1 MTAIAWIIEGF
12 SLWLDGA
19 ASSVAKAF
27 TRFSSPNVV
36 RLVEESSGTFRVAPK
51 SDAPSSTSPHQQ
63 FAIVDGRVAGPL
75 PEPLLKAIRGSRI
88 ELILRPAQF
97 LFRPIEFPKQ
107 AAEFLDG
114 IVRSQI
120 DRLTPWKADD
130 AAFGWT
136 QPVDLPNDRISITIA
151 ATARSRVEPYVQ
163 ALAELRSR
171 SVDILTPA
179 PDAGVAATPIKV
191 FQRVARNAVEVG
203 RIRRVMTVL
212 LLIVALLGAA
222 SITFVA
228 VTGGTLQAQQDELAR
243 QISQH
248 RSLIGQSRNVLSG
261 AALAEQGLQRRKR
274 NIPSRVIVLEA
285 LSKVLPDNTYVT
297 ELRIEGDTV
306 KVIGLTQDAPALIRL
321 IEQSQYFTRA
331 TFFAPTTRSPT
342 DRGEN
347 FHIEARIQANPSDSL

>member
-1 MTAIAWIIEGF
+1 
-12 SLWLDGA
+12 
-19 ASSVAKAF
+19 VAKAF

-36 RLVEESSGTFRVAPK
+36 RLVEESSGTFRIAPK
-51 SDAPSSTSPHQQ
+51 SDGPSSTSPHQQ

-75 PEPLLKAIRGSRI
+75 PEPLLKAMRGSRI
-88 ELILRPAQF
+88 ELVLRPAQF

-107 AAEFLDG
+107 AGEFLDG

-120 DRLTPWKADD
+120 DRLTPWKPDD

-136 QPVDLPNDRISITIA
+136 QPVDLPNDRISVTIA

-171 SVDILTPA
+171 SVDILTTA
-179 PDAGVAATPIKV
+179 PDAGVAAPIKV

-203 RIRRVMTVL
+203 RIRRVLTVL

-222 SITFVA
+222 SITFAA
-228 VTGGTLQAQQDELAR
+228 VTGDTLQAQQDELAR
-243 QISQH
+243 QISQY

-274 NIPSRVIVLEA
+274 SIPSRVIVLEA
-285 LSKVLPDNTYVT
+285 LSKVLPDNTFVT

-331 TFFAPTTRSPT
+331 TFFAPTTRAPT

-347 FHIEARIQANPSDSL
+347 FHIEARIQPSDSL